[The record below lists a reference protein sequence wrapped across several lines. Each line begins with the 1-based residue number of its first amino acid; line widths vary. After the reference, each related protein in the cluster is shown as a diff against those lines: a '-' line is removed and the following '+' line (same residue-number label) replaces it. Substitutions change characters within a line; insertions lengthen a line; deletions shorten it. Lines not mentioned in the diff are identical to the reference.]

1 MKKWNIGIVGLSRGR
16 GFVNLFQ
23 SHPDVSVAAICD
35 IDQNK
40 LETVGDAFGL
50 KDSARY
56 TDFDNFVN
64 ADIDIVM
71 IATPIPFHAEQSI
84 KALQTGKHVLCEQ
97 TVAYTVEECQKV
109 VDAVKKSGKKY
120 MMAEN
125 YCYFH
130 YIREWKKIVESGK
143 IGEILYAEGEYIH
156 NIVDLLVD
164 KKTGKFYWRH
174 ERPPIW
180 YCAHTL
186 GPLLM
191 LMKDRI
197 VKACGLTTGF
207 KKYPEYSEHPGFLDF
222 EVGLF
227 ITEKGSVVK
236 ILRSQVP
243 ASPHFVWYCLYGT
256 KGHLE
261 NKRAKGEG
269 FLYIEG
275 ESPADG
281 EIFTSSIID
290 PNAPE
295 EAKKGG
301 HGTSEYY
308 MIRDFLA
315 AIENDTEPPINVFR
329 ATEWTIPGIIA
340 HQSAMENGKWF
351 DVPVLG

>member
-1 MKKWNIGIVGLSRGR
+1 MKKLKIGIVGLSRGR
-16 GFVNLFQ
+16 GFVNVF
-23 SHPDVSVAAICD
+23 SAHPDVEVSAICD
-35 IDQNK
+35 IDIQK
-40 LETVGDAFGL
+40 LSEVGDAFGL
-50 KDSARY
+50 PDKARF
-56 TDFDNFVN
+56 TNFDDFLN
-64 ADIDIVM
+64 AEIDIVM
-71 IATPIPFHAEQSI
+71 IATPIPFHTEQSV
-84 KALQTGKHVLCEQ
+84 KSLEAGKHVLCEQ
-97 TVAYTVEECQKV
+97 TGAYTVEECEKV
-109 VDAVKKSGKKY
+109 VQAVKKTKKKY

-130 YIREWKKIVESGK
+130 YIQEWKKIIQSGK

-156 NIVDLLVD
+156 NIVHLLVD
-164 KKTGKFYWRH
+164 EKTGKFFWRH

-191 LMKDRI
+191 LMNDRI

-207 KKYPEYSEHPGFLDF
+207 RMYPQYSQHPGFLDF

-227 ITEKGSVVK
+227 QTEKGSVVK

-243 ASPHFVWYCLYGT
+243 ACPHFVWYCLYGT

-261 NKRAKGEG
+261 NRRVKGEG
-269 FLYIEG
+269 FIYIEG
-275 ESPADG
+275 KSAADG
-281 EIFTSSIID
+281 EVFTSAIVD

-295 EAKKGG
+295 EARKGG

-308 MIRDFLA
+308 MIRDFLQ
-315 AIENDTEPPINVFR
+315 AIKNDTEPPINVFR

-340 HQSAMENGKWF
+340 HQSAMKGGKWL
-351 DVPVLG
+351 DVPILS